1 MTLLYLAL
9 AYLAGIALG
18 QAAWNM
24 GLIACAFPS
33 RWWALFLLAL
43 PVTPLLNRLLPEPQ
57 ASAPLRWPRSAGFRP
72 PRRGLSPALWAGI
85 VLCLA
90 GGFWRYAAQPL
101 YPCLTPADLG
111 YWNAPD
117 DEAREVVVEGYVW
130 SYPSVRD
137 AVQQVDIAAQRLWLD
152 GDAHDVSGVA
162 RLTTRTAATYRYG
175 QPVRARGFL
184 AAPYAGEDGAYRD
197 YLARRGVR
205 SQLARAS
212 VEALDGP
219 PRGMRLLRALYSLR
233 ARGEAA
239 VNRLLPEPYA
249 ALANGML
256 LGIEAGIPNEVM
268 DRFNATGT
276 SHVIVIS
283 GSNVALIAGVLAGL
297 FGRVMGRRRA
307 LIPVLAGI
315 AAYALLV
322 GGDMAVLRAALMGG
336 LAVTAVWLGRRNTGL
351 ISLAAAAWLLTVV
364 NPLTLWDVGFQ
375 LSAGATAGLIL
386 FTGPLAR
393 LMERLWP
400 SAPGGA
406 SPFLA
411 ASAGDTGKR
420 GVLRGLVEDGV
431 VVSAAASLAVMPL
444 IAHIFGRVSLIGLLA
459 NLLIVPVQPLIT
471 VWGSAG
477 VLAAAL
483 GPTLPGQ
490 ALLWIAWLGLFWTE
504 RIVTWTA
511 ALPFASVEV
520 AHYGTGAL
528 LATYAALFG
537 IHWRRAIVQWAARIF
552 GVQTWNWRA
561 ALAQPVLLVVAGAAA
576 VLVWAAAVAQPDGRL
591 HVYFLDVG
599 QGDAILMETPGG
611 NQALIDGG
619 ISPQTLLAELG
630 AVMPFWDRSLDLVLL
645 THPDG
650 DHMIGQM
657 ALPSR
662 FTIGGAVSTA
672 ACLGNEASADWRATL
687 DAAAVPVHEQAAGGW
702 IDLGDGV
709 ALWVIGPD
717 PGGYIG
723 PDPENENSLVLKLV
737 YGDFSA
743 LLTGDAGLASEAD
756 WLAQGAPLASTVLKA
771 GHHGSKTSTGGAF
784 VQAVDPQIAVIQ
796 VGGDNRYGHPHAEAL
811 ENLGGRRV
819 LRTDRHGR
827 VHISSD
833 GRRMWVETERAETGM

>member
-444 IAHIFGRVSLIGLLA
+444 IAHIL
-459 NLLIVPVQPLIT
+459 
-471 VWGSAG
+471 G
-477 VLAAAL
+477 V
-483 GPTLPGQ
+483 
-490 ALLWIAWLGLFWTE
+490 
-504 RIVTWTA
+504 
-511 ALPFASVEV
+511 
-520 AHYGTGAL
+520 
-528 LATYAALFG
+528 
-537 IHWRRAIVQWAARIF
+537 
-552 GVQTWNWRA
+552 
-561 ALAQPVLLVVAGAAA
+561 
-576 VLVWAAAVAQPDGRL
+576 
-591 HVYFLDVG
+591 
-599 QGDAILMETPGG
+599 
-611 NQALIDGG
+611 
-619 ISPQTLLAELG
+619 
-630 AVMPFWDRSLDLVLL
+630 
-645 THPDG
+645 
-650 DHMIGQM
+650 
-657 ALPSR
+657 
-662 FTIGGAVSTA
+662 
-672 ACLGNEASADWRATL
+672 
-687 DAAAVPVHEQAAGGW
+687 
-702 IDLGDGV
+702 
-709 ALWVIGPD
+709 
-717 PGGYIG
+717 
-723 PDPENENSLVLKLV
+723 
-737 YGDFSA
+737 
-743 LLTGDAGLASEAD
+743 
-756 WLAQGAPLASTVLKA
+756 
-771 GHHGSKTSTGGAF
+771 
-784 VQAVDPQIAVIQ
+784 
-796 VGGDNRYGHPHAEAL
+796 
-811 ENLGGRRV
+811 
-819 LRTDRHGR
+819 
-827 VHISSD
+827 
-833 GRRMWVETERAETGM
+833 